1 MMAIKNRL
9 VAAMLIMIA
18 VVGFAEEQPLLGP
31 EVGFS
36 DDRVPLF
43 TVVPEYPE
51 KARQERIEGEV
62 KVCFDINRDGK
73 TYRLAVR
80 NSTHRI
86 FEKPSLKAIR
96 ASTYKPLPKDAVVPG
111 IKSCRTFHFFL
122 EPVAIDKPDSVVGPA
137 VDAPSSPD

>member
-1 MMAIKNRL
+1 MMTIRIRL
-9 VAAMLIMIA
+9 VSATLFLGA
-18 VVGFAEEQPLLGP
+18 VAGVAEEQPLLGP

-36 DDRVPLF
+36 DDRTPLY

-51 KARQERIEGEV
+51 KARRERIEGEV
-62 KVCFDINRDGK
+62 QVCFDINREGK

-80 NSTHRI
+80 SSTHRI

-122 EPVAIDKPDSVVGPA
+122 EPVAIDKPDSVLESTVEE
-137 VDAPSSPD
+137 PSS